1 MVAVKLFFLIVCKV
15 WFSVPTEVWSAV
27 NTPDIYF
34 LPLTCIKSR
43 VAYCKKTVNFG
54 RVVGDDSVIIAV
66 PLSSGAYHSDS
77 C

>member
-1 MVAVKLFFLIVCKV
+1 MWSAFGLLLLSYIQIING
-15 WFSVPTEVWSAV
+15 WSAV
-27 NTPDIYF
+27 TAPDLYF

-54 RVVGDDSVIIAV
+54 RVIGNDSVIIAV
-66 PLSSGAYHSDS
+66 PLSSGVFHSDS